1 MVPSGRQGIAHL
13 VPFAAQEPNSRGTND
28 NPWIRRIRRYRPLAG
43 EERRSGLDATIPK
56 RAGCPKLMR
65 GAVENLHNVV
75 QIGMLLA
82 AILGAAVGYF
92 RLRGRRFGLF
102 DLLVFGILATVS
114 DLFCYKLLQVAFGS
128 HADSAA
134 YGALAALIAL
144 LGLVPIS
151 AGLNVIAAVAMVVC
165 LIRYPSVRYGTVL
178 VAIAAWLVHLSWQ
191 DLDGTLAPGGVLNS
205 DKLAGENWALESGA
219 TTKLDCDRQSPAKA
233 FREGCYA
240 RLTR

>member
-1 MVPSGRQGIAHL
+1 M
-13 VPFAAQEPNSRGTND
+13 
-28 NPWIRRIRRYRPLAG
+28 
-43 EERRSGLDATIPK
+43 
-56 RAGCPKLMR
+56 MR
-65 GAVENLHNVV
+65 GAVENLHNLI

-92 RLRGRRFGLF
+92 RLRGRRFGLS

-114 DLFCYKLLQVAFGS
+114 DLFCYKLSQVAFGS

-165 LIRYPSVRYGTVL
+165 LIRYPSVRYGTV
-178 VAIAAWLVHLSWQ
+178 VVVIAAWLLALPWHNPE
-191 DLDGTLAPGGVLNS
+191 GALAPGGGPSS
-205 DKLAGENWALESGA
+205 DKLAGEEWALESGA
-219 TTKLDCDRQSPAKA
+219 STKSDCDRQSPAKA

-240 RLTR
+240 RLKR